1 MVIKTDTHEFS
12 ELGHPMTFSGNF
24 DLFSRLS
31 YGEYEE
37 PGIVP
42 SFIHAKRGEY
52 IYFES
57 HYLNKLFFI
66 KEGYIKIGY
75 IDNNGNEIT
84 KEVIQKGDVFG
95 QFSLERCNMN
105 GEFALA
111 YKSDVSL
118 SAFNIDS
125 FKKIL
130 QNNTAIAFS
139 YSQKVAKR
147 LRKIENRLVNLLHA
161 DVRTRL
167 MRFLYEMIEF
177 NNENVSDN
185 TVILDNFLTHDDIAR
200 MIGSTRQTVTSMF
213 NETHIQKNIRITRKN
228 IVINDVKALV
238 KLAAY

>member
-1 MVIKTDTHEFS
+1 
-12 ELGHPMTFSGNF
+12 
-24 DLFSRLS
+24 
-31 YGEYEE
+31 
-37 PGIVP
+37 
-42 SFIHAKRGEY
+42 
-52 IYFES
+52 
-57 HYLNKLFFI
+57 
-66 KEGYIKIGY
+66 
-75 IDNNGNEIT
+75 
-84 KEVIQKGDVFG
+84 
-95 QFSLERCNMN
+95 MN

-130 QNNTAIAFS
+130 QNNTAIAIS

-185 TVILDNFLTHDDIAR
+185 TIILDNFLTHDDIAR

>member
-95 QFSLERCNMN
+95 QFSLERYNMN

-130 QNNTAIAFS
+130 QNNTAIAIS

-147 LRKIENRLVNLLHA
+147 LRKLENRLVNLLHA